1 MTNRVQSFKVW
12 EAPAVVMTVG
22 WGDEARRLGYVG
34 LTRVRGDR
42 SNRSAV
48 VSVVNSDF
56 GLRNFQQRFERTA

>member
-1 MTNRVQSFKVW
+1 
-12 EAPAVVMTVG
+12 MTVG

-48 VSVVNSDF
+48 VSVVNSDL